1 LRINHTN
8 AAPLFVPLHG
18 DFLLFLP
25 FEFWFEFLFPCFM
38 LCAKLMKT
46 WHFLFEIDA
55 RWCTAEGLCGH
66 SGKTISPQ
74 HSNMSLY
81 ASLYHIGA
89 AGK

>member
-1 LRINHTN
+1 MFDALCKTDEDV
-8 AAPLFVPLHG
+8 A
-18 DFLLFLP
+18 LP
-25 FEFWFEFLFPCFM
+25 
-38 LCAKLMKT
+38 
-46 WHFLFEIDA
+46 FEIDA